1 MPVAVVF
8 WLSLKKAPCVSI
20 PVVAFTPELPI
31 MLGNFPNITG
41 SFTIQ
46 IDDGKE
52 EHTGVFNEVSKS
64 NSQGYNRTGSV
75 PGWDK
80 FNFDAN
86 ANKSIYKDNTNTV
99 QPAANHV
106 LIIIKT

>member
-1 MPVAVVF
+1 MLSTLKIRVKILAFWSLF
-8 WLSLKKAPCVSI
+8 WLSSI
-20 PVVAFTPELPI
+20 FFNLWRLE
-31 MLGNFPNITG
+31 FPNITG

-64 NSQGYNRTGSV
+64 NSQGYNRTGSI